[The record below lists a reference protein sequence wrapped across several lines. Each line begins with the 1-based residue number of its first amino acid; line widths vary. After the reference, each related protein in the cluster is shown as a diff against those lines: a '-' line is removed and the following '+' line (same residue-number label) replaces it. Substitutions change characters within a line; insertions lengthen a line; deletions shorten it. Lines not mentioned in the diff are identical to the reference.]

1 MDKYVR
7 ISADECMH
15 VACEGVHVDECV
27 HIASVIKFSDFLKS
41 LRMRLVGGVV

>member
-27 HIASVIKFSDFLKS
+27 QVNADE
-41 LRMRLVGGVV
+41 M